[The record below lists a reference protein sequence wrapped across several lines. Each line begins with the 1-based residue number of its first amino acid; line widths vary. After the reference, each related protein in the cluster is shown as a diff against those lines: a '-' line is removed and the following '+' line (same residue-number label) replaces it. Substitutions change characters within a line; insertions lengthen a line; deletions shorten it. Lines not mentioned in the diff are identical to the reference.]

1 MIAKRVTRSR
11 TRDTFKRLG
20 LYILSGKEKAV
31 AAQTT
36 GSEARRWQRT
46 AAYVLDL
53 AGAGGRLGAVRIT
66 NCAAAEPAD
75 AIAEIQATQ
84 AMNIRAKGDKTY
96 HLVVSFPPG
105 EQPTEEQI
113 RDIENELCAA
123 IGLADHQRLSAVHT
137 DTDHLHIHIAINQV
151 HPATRRCVEPY
162 YDKRKLMAACDRLE
176 IKHGLEQTNHAAR
189 EGETMRGRDTDMEAF
204 SGQEALTS
212 WIRANAL
219 DEIHRC
225 LRDGQGWQNLHDALA
240 AYDLAIRPR
249 GAGLVIATAD
259 GKLMVRASRFSR
271 ALSFQSLVKRWGTY
285 TPASGDRPPATMRY
299 EREPKRK
306 KPSSARLWAEYQD
319 ARKTAMATRAVAM
332 ADLHYHPALGAPVVG
347 KFYAPWTWLT
357 WQVRYK
363 QNAPAVFAAI
373 NAAGGAIGAIAAL
386 GQLAALGAQG
396 RTAQRHEGV
405 HGTAHWAAR
414 DEIEATGLLPR
425 RGQRG
430 AGVYVGG
437 WRDDRD
443 RLHYLRHNGPEHV
456 AAIAPTRSG
465 KGVGLVVP
473 TLLSWPHSLVVNDQK
488 AELWHLSAGWRASEA
503 GNVVLRF
510 DPGAA
515 SGSIG
520 FNPLD
525 EIRLGTL
532 HEVGDVQN
540 LVTILV
546 DPEGKGLVDHWAKTS
561 HAFLTG
567 AILHVLYRAK
577 ATGGVGAL
585 PQVALALSDPARP
598 VAELYREM
606 LDNTWAGG
614 TGVGGQTHPT
624 IAAAARDMT
633 NRPDEERGSVL
644 STAMSFLS
652 LYRDPLIAKNVSRS
666 DFRIMDLMNH
676 GQPVSLYLVVRV
688 EDKDRMKP
696 LMRLII
702 NQLVRVLLR
711 PEIAYA
717 RGRPAP
723 PHKHRMLLMLDEF
736 PSYGKLEVF
745 QEALAYI
752 AGHGIKAYLIMQDI
766 AQLWG
771 AYGRDES
778 IISNCHVRA
787 AYAPN
792 KIETADWLSKMT
804 GTATIVKEDITTSG
818 GRFSAVLSNVS
829 RTFHQISRPLATPD
843 EIMRLK
849 SPAKNESDVI
859 TEPGD
864 MLVFVAGHAPILGT
878 QSLYFRDP
886 VFNARATIPPPAG
899 DQAIPAPAPRRPFRA

>member
-1 MIAKRVTRSR
+1 MIGPRN
-11 TRDTFKRLG
+11 RL
-20 LYILSGKEKAV
+20 
-31 AAQTT
+31 
-36 GSEARRWQRT
+36 RRR
-46 AAYVLDL
+46 
-53 AGAGGRLGAVRIT
+53 GAV
-66 NCAAAEPAD
+66 
-75 AIAEIQATQ
+75 
-84 AMNIRAKGDKTY
+84 
-96 HLVVSFPPG
+96 VS
-105 EQPTEEQI
+105 
-113 RDIENELCAA
+113 
-123 IGLADHQRLSAVHT
+123 IG
-137 DTDHLHIHIAINQV
+137 IG
-151 HPATRRCVEPY
+151 C
-162 YDKRKLMAACDRLE
+162 LMAAL
-176 IKHGLEQTNHAAR
+176 L
-189 EGETMRGRDTDMEAF
+189 
-204 SGQEALTS
+204 
-212 WIRANAL
+212 
-219 DEIHRC
+219 
-225 LRDGQGWQNLHDALA
+225 
-240 AYDLAIRPR
+240 
-249 GAGLVIATAD
+249 
-259 GKLMVRASRFSR
+259 
-271 ALSFQSLVKRWGTY
+271 
-285 TPASGDRPPATMRY
+285 
-299 EREPKRK
+299 
-306 KPSSARLWAEYQD
+306 SSAATQFIAWRLN
-319 ARKTAMATRAVAM
+319 
-332 ADLHYHPALGAPVVG
+332 YHPALGSPLIGQLYQPWAWFSWNARYRKQMPTVFAPVH
-347 KFYAPWTWLT
+347 
-357 WQVRYK
+357 
-363 QNAPAVFAAI
+363 
-373 NAAGGAIGAIAAL
+373 AAGGALGMIAAL
-386 GQLAALGAQG
+386 ASLLAIGFRG
-396 RTAQRHEGV
+396 RTAERHDGV
-405 HGTAHWAAR
+405 HGTAHWAEGT
-414 DEIEATGLLPR
+414 EIEATGLLPR
-425 RGQRG
+425 RGERG
-430 AGVYVGG
+430 EGVYVGG
-437 WRDDRD
+437 WQDDRG

-473 TLLSWPHSLVVNDQK
+473 TLLSWPQSLVVNDQK
-488 AELWHLSAGWRASEA
+488 AELWHLTAGWRAAEA
-503 GNVVLRF
+503 SNTVLRF

-520 FNPLD
+520 FNPLA
-525 EIRLGTL
+525 EIRLGSL

-567 AILHVLYRAK
+567 AILHVLYRAR
-577 ATGGVGAL
+577 ATSGVGAL

-606 LDNTWAGG
+606 LDNKWAGG
-614 TGVGGQTHPT
+614 ETHPT
-624 IAAAARDMT
+624 IATAARDMT

-652 LYRDPLIAKNVSRS
+652 LYRDPLIARNVSRS

-676 GQPVSLYLVVRV
+676 DRPVSLYLIVRA

-711 PEIAYA
+711 PEITYA
-717 RGRPAP
+717 GGRPQM
-723 PHKHRMLLMLDEF
+723 PHRHRMLLMLDEF

-778 IISNCHVRA
+778 VISNCHVRV

-792 KIETADWLSKMT
+792 KIETADWLSRMT

-829 RTFHQISRPLATPD
+829 RTYHQISRPLATPD

-849 SPAKNESDVI
+849 SPSKDAGDII

-886 VFNARATIPPPAG
+886 VFSARASIPAPAG
-899 DQAIPAPAPRRPFRA
+899 DQGIPAPARRVFQP